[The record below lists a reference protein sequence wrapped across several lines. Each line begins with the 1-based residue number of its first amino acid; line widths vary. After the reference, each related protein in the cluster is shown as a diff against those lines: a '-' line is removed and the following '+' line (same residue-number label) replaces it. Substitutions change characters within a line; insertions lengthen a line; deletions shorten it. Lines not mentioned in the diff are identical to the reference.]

1 MNIIYDAEKAL
12 CNLQDN
18 TIGLFVIN
26 GTKTIDLVVSL
37 EGETLIKTVT
47 VGNLGGITTTHIN
60 INRGRLFLFE
70 DNQTLGSLKSN
81 PFRLRE
87 ITELLLK

>member
-26 GTKTIDLVVSL
+26 GTKTIDLVVGV

-47 VGNLGGITTTHIN
+47 IGSLGGVSTTHTSIE
-60 INRGRLFLFE
+60 IE
-70 DNQTLGSLKSN
+70 DNYFYLKITKLLGH
-81 PFRLRE
+81 
-87 ITELLLK
+87 

>member
-1 MNIIYDAEKAL
+1 MNIIYDAQKAL
-12 CNLQDN
+12 CFLQDN

-26 GTKTIDLVVSL
+26 GTKTIDLVVGV

-47 VGNLGGITTTHIN
+47 IGSLGGVSTTHIN
-60 INRGRLFLFE
+60 RNRGQLFLFE

-87 ITELLLK
+87 ITELLLR